1 MVPKCNFKA
10 FFDFPEPEKHISH
23 DELFYFTGKPQK
35 FVLELEWNF
44 CPLIHLQLIHKIDQW
59 QEEKIMTY
67 TLYKV
72 LFVNFWCPYMWTG
85 GTSIWSDPK
94 TNCLLPVTSNWF
106 GVLWFFRGN
115 RADAVVSFWK
125 CDSHGLP
132 LPLLSQFHF
141 LLTIFRLLLH
151 AGSIF
156 FLLQKTEFVWYL
168 GGLLTDIFQP
178 FLGTLTK
185 FCLSLKIILLPQ
197 FIVHSKFINFFVSLN
212 FRDFL

>member
-1 MVPKCNFKA
+1 MMNCSILQV
-10 FFDFPEPEKHISH
+10 SH
-23 DELFYFTGKPQK
+23 KNLSWNLNGI
-35 FVLELEWNF
+35 FVLSFTYNWSTKLTND
-44 CPLIHLQLIHKIDQW
+44 KK
-59 QEEKIMTY
+59 EKSWPY